1 MIEGGVMLNIGLTG
15 GIGSGKS
22 TVARFLEGRGAVHL
36 DIDRLAHEL
45 EEPGGPVWKEIVA
58 SFGTDIL
65 AANRTIDRDKLGE
78 VVFPNP
84 EKRELLNR
92 IVHPA
97 VYRAWKDRVRGIG
110 KSREDAIVIS
120 DIPLLIEVGW
130 EKDVDLVLLVHIPP
144 DEQVRRIMKRN
155 GITRREALE
164 RLHSQMPI
172 DDKLRYAQIVIHNEG
187 TMAETQRQ
195 IDLLWPRL
203 VEMERERR
211 AALRET
217 VSPEIHAKGQVKQG
231 GREKDDRKK
240 C

>member
-1 MIEGGVMLNIGLTG
+1 MLNIGLTG

-22 TVARFLEGRGAVHL
+22 TVARFLVGKGAVHL
-36 DIDRLAHEL
+36 DIDGLVHEL
-45 EEPGGPVWKEIVA
+45 EEPGQPVWKEIVA

-65 AANRTIDRDKLGE
+65 AKDRSIDRDRLGE
-78 VVFPNP
+78 RVFPDP
-84 EKRELLNR
+84 ARRELLNR

-110 KSREDAIVIS
+110 ENREDAIVVS

-144 DEQVRRIMKRN
+144 DEQVRRVMKRN
-155 GITRREALE
+155 GISRREALE

-172 DDKLRYAQIVIHNEG
+172 DDKLRYAHMVVHNEG
-187 TMAETQRQ
+187 TLAETQRQ

-203 VEMERERR
+203 IEMERERR
-211 AALRET
+211 EAPGET
-217 VSPEIHAKGQVKQG
+217 VSPEMRKEEQKGG
-231 GREKDDRKK
+231 TERA
-240 C
+240 

>member
-1 MIEGGVMLNIGLTG
+1 MLNIGLTG

-65 AANRTIDRDKLGE
+65 AANRSIDRDKLGE

-110 KSREDAIVIS
+110 ENREDAIVIS

-144 DEQVRRIMKRN
+144 DEQVRRVMKRN

-172 DDKLRYAQIVIHNEG
+172 DDKVRYAHVVIHNEG
-187 TMAETQRQ
+187 TPAETERQ

-203 VEMERERR
+203 VEMERQRR
-211 AALRET
+211 AALRKA
-217 VSPEIHAKGQVKQG
+217 VSPEIQTREQKDG
-231 GREKDDRKK
+231 GGTRRE
-240 C
+240 